1 MLSKSKTTKALLY
14 STAALS
20 LFAASH
26 VHADE
31 TSHWTARSVDQIKAD
46 ISVNDNQQTYT
57 VQYGDTLGSIVEA
70 MGIDMNV
77 LANIKEITNIDLIFP
92 GTVLTTTYNA
102 DNQAVSV
109 KVETPSSETSDT
121 PVVAESNLTTNEVTV
136 NGQSVVASDLSA
148 PVETVSLTATQAPA
162 KEESTQVVSEVTEAI
177 ASASDTPAYA
187 DTEQPVADA
196 IDHVTSSAEE
206 TLAEEEAPATE
217 TSAQAETTEVAAAS
231 EAASDAPAE
240 QLAAASEAP
249 ESSEVPAEQLAAAS
263 EAPESSEAPA
273 EQPAAAPESSEA
285 PAEQPAATSE
295 AASEA
300 VSEVPAEQLAA
311 ASEAPAT
318 SEAPAKQ
325 PAVTS
330 EVALEAPATSE
341 TPATQPAS
349 TNTLPTDPNLQPQ
362 AEAFR
367 QDVAAKFGLTNI
379 GGYREGD
386 PQDHGKGRAVDVMVP
401 VGSEVGNQVAQY
413 AVDNI
418 ANAGIS
424 YVIYRQHFYAPVDNI
439 YGPANTWNQM
449 PDRGS
454 ITENHYDHIH
464 ISFNA

>member
-57 VQYGDTLGSIVEA
+57 VQYGDTLGSIAEA
-70 MGIDMNV
+70 MGIDVNV
-77 LANIKEITNIDLIFP
+77 LANINEITNIDLIFP

-136 NGQSVVASDLSA
+136 NGQSVVAADLSA

-177 ASASDTPAYA
+177 ASASDAPAYA

-217 TSAQAETTEVAAAS
+217 TSAQAETTEVAAHQEAATS

-240 QLAAASEAP
+240 YQKL
-249 ESSEVPAEQLAAAS
+249 PAEQL
-263 EAPESSEAPA
+263 
-273 EQPAAAPESSEA
+273 
-285 PAEQPAATSE
+285 AATSE
-295 AASEA
+295 AASDA
-300 VSEVPAEQLAA
+300 PA
-311 ASEAPAT
+311 ASEAPAVTT
-318 SEAPAKQ
+318 SSCIRERQQQ
-325 PAVTS
+325 PAEAAIRCTS
-330 EVALEAPATSE
+330 RVQKLLLA
-341 TPATQPAS
+341 
-349 TNTLPTDPNLQPQ
+349 
-362 AEAFR
+362 
-367 QDVAAKFGLTNI
+367 
-379 GGYREGD
+379 
-386 PQDHGKGRAVDVMVP
+386 
-401 VGSEVGNQVAQY
+401 
-413 AVDNI
+413 
-418 ANAGIS
+418 
-424 YVIYRQHFYAPVDNI
+424 
-439 YGPANTWNQM
+439 
-449 PDRGS
+449 
-454 ITENHYDHIH
+454 
-464 ISFNA
+464 

>member
-31 TSHWTARSVDQIKAD
+31 VANWTARSVDQIKAD
-46 ISVNDNQQTYT
+46 IAVSDNQQTYT
-57 VQYGDTLGSIVEA
+57 VQYGDTLGSIAEA
-70 MGIDMNV
+70 MGIDVNV
-77 LANIKEITNIDLIFP
+77 LANINQITNIDLIFP

-109 KVETPSSETSDT
+109 KVETPASETSNAS
-121 PVVAESNLTTNEVTV
+121 VVAEANLTTNEVTV
-136 NGQSVVASDLSA
+136 NGQAVATTDLSA
-148 PVETVSLTATQAPA
+148 PVDSVDTTATVAPA
-162 KEESTQVVSEVTEAI
+162 TEESTQAVSEVTEAI
-177 ASASDTPAYA
+177 ASASEAPAYA

-196 IDHVTSSAEE
+196 IDHVTASAE
-206 TLAEEEAPATE
+206 AKPAEAPAP
-217 TSAQAETTEVAAAS
+217 AAEAKPV
-231 EAASDAPAE
+231 
-240 QLAAASEAP
+240 
-249 ESSEVPAEQLAAAS
+249 
-263 EAPESSEAPA
+263 EAPA
-273 EQPAAAPESSEA
+273 PAAEEKPAQPAEV

-300 VSEVPAEQLAA
+300 PV
-311 ASEAPAT
+311 ASEAPA
-318 SEAPAKQ
+318 A
-325 PAVTS
+325 
-330 EVALEAPATSE
+330 
-341 TPATQPAS
+341 QPAS
-349 TNTLPTDPNLQPQ
+349 TNTLPTDPHLQPQ

-367 QDVAAKFGLTNI
+367 QDVASKFGLTDI

-386 PQDHGKGRAVDVMVP
+386 PQDHGKGLAVDVMVP

-418 ANAGIS
+418 SNAGIS
-424 YVIYRQHFYAPVDNI
+424 YVIYRQQFYAPVDNI

-454 ITENHYDHIH
+454 VTENHYDHVH
-464 ISFNA
+464 VSFNE

>member
-177 ASASDTPAYA
+177 ASASDAPAYA

-217 TSAQAETTEVAAAS
+217 TSAQAETTEVAAYQ
-231 EAASDAPAE
+231 EAATSK
-240 QLAAASEAP
+240 AASEAP
-249 ESSEVPAEQLAAAS
+249 ESSEAPEQPAASEVPAEQLAAAS
-263 EAPESSEAPA
+263 E
-273 EQPAAAPESSEA
+273 
-285 PAEQPAATSE
+285 
-295 AASEA
+295 
-300 VSEVPAEQLAA
+300 
-311 ASEAPAT
+311 
-318 SEAPAKQ
+318 
-325 PAVTS
+325 
-330 EVALEAPATSE
+330 
-341 TPATQPAS
+341 
-349 TNTLPTDPNLQPQ
+349 
-362 AEAFR
+362 
-367 QDVAAKFGLTNI
+367 
-379 GGYREGD
+379 
-386 PQDHGKGRAVDVMVP
+386 
-401 VGSEVGNQVAQY
+401 
-413 AVDNI
+413 
-418 ANAGIS
+418 
-424 YVIYRQHFYAPVDNI
+424 
-439 YGPANTWNQM
+439 
-449 PDRGS
+449 
-454 ITENHYDHIH
+454 
-464 ISFNA
+464 

>member
-31 TSHWTARSVDQIKAD
+31 VANWTARSVDQIKAD
-46 ISVNDNQQTYT
+46 IAVSDNQQTYT
-57 VQYGDTLGSIVEA
+57 VQYGDTLGSIAEA
-70 MGIDMNV
+70 MGIDVNV
-77 LANIKEITNIDLIFP
+77 LANINQITNIDLIFP

-109 KVETPSSETSDT
+109 KVETPASETSNAS
-121 PVVAESNLTTNEVTV
+121 VVAEANLTTNEVTV
-136 NGQSVVASDLSA
+136 NGQAVATTDLSA
-148 PVETVSLTATQAPA
+148 PVDSVDTTATVAPA
-162 KEESTQVVSEVTEAI
+162 TEESTQAVSEVTEAI
-177 ASASDTPAYA
+177 ASASEAPAYA

-196 IDHVTSSAEE
+196 IDHVTASAE
-206 TLAEEEAPATE
+206 AKPAEAPAPAAE
-217 TSAQAETTEVAAAS
+217 EKPAQ
-231 EAASDAPAE
+231 PAE
-240 QLAAASEAP
+240 
-249 ESSEVPAEQLAAAS
+249 V
-263 EAPESSEAPA
+263 
-273 EQPAAAPESSEA
+273 

-300 VSEVPAEQLAA
+300 PV
-311 ASEAPAT
+311 ASEAPA
-318 SEAPAKQ
+318 A
-325 PAVTS
+325 
-330 EVALEAPATSE
+330 
-341 TPATQPAS
+341 QPAS
-349 TNTLPTDPNLQPQ
+349 TNTLPTDPHLQPQ

-367 QDVAAKFGLTNI
+367 QDVASKFGLTDI

-386 PQDHGKGRAVDVMVP
+386 PQDHGKGLAVDVMVP

-418 ANAGIS
+418 SNAGIS
-424 YVIYRQHFYAPVDNI
+424 YVIYRQQFYAPVDNI

-454 ITENHYDHIH
+454 VTENHYDHVH
-464 ISFNA
+464 VSFNE

>member
-217 TSAQAETTEVAAAS
+217 TSAQAETTEVAAYQEAATS
-231 EAASDAPAE
+231 EAASETPVASEAPASVVPVATSEAVSEAPAASEVPAE

-249 ESSEVPAEQLAAAS
+249 ESSEVPAEQ
-263 EAPESSEAPA
+263 
-273 EQPAAAPESSEA
+273 
-285 PAEQPAATSE
+285 PAATSE
-295 AASEA
+295 AA
-300 VSEVPAEQLAA
+300 PA
-311 ASEAPAT
+311 ASTPNTYPVGQCTWGAKSLAPWAGNNWGN
-318 SEAPAKQ
+318 AKDWIASAQ
-325 PAVTS
+325 AAGHSVGTTPVVGAIAVWPNDGGGYGHVAYVTS
-330 EVALEAPATSE
+330 ASGVNSIQVMESNYAGNMLIGNYRGTFDPTSS
-341 TPATQPAS
+341 AH
-349 TNTLPTDPNLQPQ
+349 
-362 AEAFR
+362 
-367 QDVAAKFGLTNI
+367 
-379 GGYREGD
+379 GGSVFY
-386 PQDHGKGRAVDVMVP
+386 
-401 VGSEVGNQVAQY
+401 
-413 AVDNI
+413 
-418 ANAGIS
+418 
-424 YVIYRQHFYAPVDNI
+424 IYP
-439 YGPANTWNQM
+439 
-449 PDRGS
+449 
-454 ITENHYDHIH
+454 
-464 ISFNA
+464 

>member
-57 VQYGDTLGSIVEA
+57 VQYGDTLGSIAEA
-70 MGIDMNV
+70 MGIDVNV
-77 LANIKEITNIDLIFP
+77 LANINEITNIDLIFP

-109 KVETPSSETSDT
+109 KVKTPSSETSDT

-177 ASASDTPAYA
+177 ASASDAPAYA

-217 TSAQAETTEVAAAS
+217 TSAQAETTEVAAHQ
-231 EAASDAPAE
+231 EAATSK
-240 QLAAASEAP
+240 
-249 ESSEVPAEQLAAAS
+249 AAS

-273 EQPAAAPESSEA
+273 EQL
-285 PAEQPAATSE
+285 AATSE
-295 AASEA
+295 AASDA
-300 VSEVPAEQLAA
+300 PA
-311 ASEAPAT
+311 ASEAPAVT
-318 SEAPAKQ
+318 SEAASEAPAVTSEAASDAPESSEVPASVAPVATSEAAPDAPEAPAKQ
-325 PAVTS
+325 PA
-330 EVALEAPATSE
+330 A
-341 TPATQPAS
+341 
-349 TNTLPTDPNLQPQ
+349 TNTLPTNPNLQRQ

-449 PDRGS
+449 LDRGS
-454 ITENHYDHIH
+454 ITENHYDHVH
-464 ISFNA
+464 VSFNA

>member
-177 ASASDTPAYA
+177 ASASDAPAYA

-217 TSAQAETTEVAAAS
+217 TSAQAETTEVAAHQ
-231 EAASDAPAE
+231 EAATSK
-240 QLAAASEAP
+240 
-249 ESSEVPAEQLAAAS
+249 AAS

-273 EQPAAAPESSEA
+273 EQLAATSEAASDAPAASEAPAVTSEAASEAPAVTSEAASDAPESSEA
-285 PAEQPAATSE
+285 PASVAPVATSE
-295 AASEA
+295 AA
-300 VSEVPAEQLAA
+300 PD
-311 ASEAPAT
+311 AP
-318 SEAPAKQ
+318 EAPAKQ
-325 PAVTS
+325 PA
-330 EVALEAPATSE
+330 A
-341 TPATQPAS
+341 
-349 TNTLPTDPNLQPQ
+349 TNTLPTNPNLQPQ

>member
-136 NGQSVVASDLSA
+136 NGQSVVAADLSA

-162 KEESTQVVSEVTEAI
+162 KEESTQVVSEVTDAI
-177 ASASDTPAYA
+177 ASASDASAYA

-196 IDHVTSSAEE
+196 FDHVTSSAKA
-206 TLAEEEAPATE
+206 TLAEEKAPATE
-217 TSAQAETTEVAAAS
+217 TSAQAETTEVAAH
-231 EAASDAPAE
+231 
-240 QLAAASEAP
+240 
-249 ESSEVPAEQLAAAS
+249 
-263 EAPESSEAPA
+263 
-273 EQPAAAPESSEA
+273 
-285 PAEQPAATSE
+285 PAATSE

-300 VSEVPAEQLAA
+300 PESSEDAQDPVSSETSEAQPESAAPAFSEVPAEQLAA
-311 ASEAPAT
+311 ASEAPAPT
-318 SEAPAKQ
+318 EAAAEQ
-325 PAVTS
+325 
-330 EVALEAPATSE
+330 
-341 TPATQPAS
+341 
-349 TNTLPTDPNLQPQ
+349 Q
-362 AEAFR
+362 A
-367 QDVAAKFGLTNI
+367 AA
-379 GGYREGD
+379 
-386 PQDHGKGRAVDVMVP
+386 
-401 VGSEVGNQVAQY
+401 
-413 AVDNI
+413 
-418 ANAGIS
+418 
-424 YVIYRQHFYAPVDNI
+424 
-439 YGPANTWNQM
+439 
-449 PDRGS
+449 
-454 ITENHYDHIH
+454 
-464 ISFNA
+464 

>member
-217 TSAQAETTEVAAAS
+217 TSAQAETTEVAATSEAAS

-263 EAPESSEAPA
+263 EAPESSEVPAEQLAAASEAPESSEVPAEQLAAASEAPESSEVPA

-295 AASEA
+295 AA
-300 VSEVPAEQLAA
+300 
-311 ASEAPAT
+311 PAT
-318 SEAPAKQ
+318 SEAPAEQ
-325 PAVTS
+325 LA
-330 EVALEAPATSE
+330 ATSE
-341 TPATQPAS
+341 AAS
-349 TNTLPTDPNLQPQ
+349 TPNTYPVGQCTWGAKSLAPWAGNNWGNAKDWIASAQAAGHSVGTTPVAGAIAVWPN
-362 AEAFR
+362 
-367 QDVAAKFGLTNI
+367 DG
-379 GGYREGD
+379 GGYGHVAYVTSASGANSIQVMESNYAGNMSISNYRGTFD
-386 PQDHGKGRAVDVMVP
+386 PTSSAHG
-401 VGSEVGNQVAQY
+401 GSVFY
-413 AVDNI
+413 
-418 ANAGIS
+418 
-424 YVIYRQHFYAPVDNI
+424 IYP
-439 YGPANTWNQM
+439 
-449 PDRGS
+449 
-454 ITENHYDHIH
+454 
-464 ISFNA
+464 

>member
-57 VQYGDTLGSIVEA
+57 VQYGDTLGSIAEA
-70 MGIDMNV
+70 MGIDVNV
-77 LANIKEITNIDLIFP
+77 LANINEITNIDLIFP

-136 NGQSVVASDLSA
+136 NGQSVVAADLSA

-177 ASASDTPAYA
+177 ASASDAPAYA

-217 TSAQAETTEVAAAS
+217 TSAQAETTEVAAHQ
-231 EAASDAPAE
+231 EAATSK
-240 QLAAASEAP
+240 
-249 ESSEVPAEQLAAAS
+249 AAS

-273 EQPAAAPESSEA
+273 EQLAATSEAASDAPAASEAPAVTSEAASDAPESSEA
-285 PAEQPAATSE
+285 PASVAPVATSE
-295 AASEA
+295 AA
-300 VSEVPAEQLAA
+300 PD
-311 ASEAPAT
+311 AP
-318 SEAPAKQ
+318 EAPAKQ
-325 PAVTS
+325 PA
-330 EVALEAPATSE
+330 A
-341 TPATQPAS
+341 
-349 TNTLPTDPNLQPQ
+349 TNTLPTNPNLQPQ

-454 ITENHYDHIH
+454 ITENHYDHVH
-464 ISFNA
+464 VSFNA

>member
-31 TSHWTARSVDQIKAD
+31 VANWTARSVDQIKAD
-46 ISVNDNQQTYT
+46 IAVSDNQQTYT
-57 VQYGDTLGSIVEA
+57 VQYGDTLGSIAEA
-70 MGIDMNV
+70 MGIDVNV
-77 LANIKEITNIDLIFP
+77 LANINQITNIDLIFP

-109 KVETPSSETSDT
+109 KVETPASETSNAS
-121 PVVAESNLTTNEVTV
+121 VVAEANLTTNEVTV
-136 NGQSVVASDLSA
+136 NGQAVATTDLSA
-148 PVETVSLTATQAPA
+148 PVDSVDTTATVAPA
-162 KEESTQVVSEVTEAI
+162 TEESTQAVSEVTEAI
-177 ASASDTPAYA
+177 ASASEAPAYA

-196 IDHVTSSAEE
+196 IDHVTASAE
-206 TLAEEEAPATE
+206 AKPAEAPAP
-217 TSAQAETTEVAAAS
+217 AAEAK
-231 EAASDAPAE
+231 PA
-240 QLAAASEAP
+240 
-249 ESSEVPAEQLAAAS
+249 
-263 EAPESSEAPA
+263 EAPA
-273 EQPAAAPESSEA
+273 PAAEEKPAQPAEV

-300 VSEVPAEQLAA
+300 PV
-311 ASEAPAT
+311 ASEAPA
-318 SEAPAKQ
+318 A
-325 PAVTS
+325 
-330 EVALEAPATSE
+330 
-341 TPATQPAS
+341 QPAS
-349 TNTLPTDPNLQPQ
+349 TNTLPTDPHLQPQ

-367 QDVAAKFGLTNI
+367 QDVASKFGLTDI

-386 PQDHGKGRAVDVMVP
+386 PQDHGKGLAVDVMVP

-418 ANAGIS
+418 SNAGIS
-424 YVIYRQHFYAPVDNI
+424 YVIYRQQFYAPVDNI

-454 ITENHYDHIH
+454 VTENHYDHVH
-464 ISFNA
+464 VSFNE

>member
-136 NGQSVVASDLSA
+136 NGQSVVAADLSA

-177 ASASDTPAYA
+177 ASASDAPAYA

-217 TSAQAETTEVAAAS
+217 TSAQAETTEVAAHQEAATSKAASDAPQSSEAPAEQLAATS
-231 EAASDAPAE
+231 EAASDAPAASE
-240 QLAAASEAP
+240 APAVTSEAASEAP
-249 ESSEVPAEQLAAAS
+249 AVTSEAAS
-263 EAPESSEAPA
+263 DAPESSEAPA
-273 EQPAAAPESSEA
+273 SVAPV
-285 PAEQPAATSE
+285 ATSE
-295 AASEA
+295 AA
-300 VSEVPAEQLAA
+300 PD
-311 ASEAPAT
+311 AP
-318 SEAPAKQ
+318 EAPAKQ
-325 PAVTS
+325 PA
-330 EVALEAPATSE
+330 A
-341 TPATQPAS
+341 
-349 TNTLPTDPNLQPQ
+349 TNTLPTNPNLQPQ

-454 ITENHYDHIH
+454 ITENHYDHVH
-464 ISFNA
+464 VSFNA

>member
-31 TSHWTARSVDQIKAD
+31 VANWTARSVDQIKAD
-46 ISVNDNQQTYT
+46 IAVSDNQQTYT
-57 VQYGDTLGSIVEA
+57 VQYGDTLGSIAEA
-70 MGIDMNV
+70 MGIDVNV
-77 LANIKEITNIDLIFP
+77 LANINQITNIDLIFP

-109 KVETPSSETSDT
+109 KVETPSSETSNAS
-121 PVVAESNLTTNEVTV
+121 VVAEANLTTNEVTV
-136 NGQSVVASDLSA
+136 NGQAVATTDLSA
-148 PVETVSLTATQAPA
+148 PVDSVDTTATVAPA
-162 KEESTQVVSEVTEAI
+162 TEESTQAVSEVTEAI
-177 ASASDTPAYA
+177 ASASEAPAYA

-196 IDHVTSSAEE
+196 IDHVTASAE
-206 TLAEEEAPATE
+206 AKPAEAPAP
-217 TSAQAETTEVAAAS
+217 AAEEK
-231 EAASDAPAE
+231 PA
-240 QLAAASEAP
+240 
-249 ESSEVPAEQLAAAS
+249 
-263 EAPESSEAPA
+263 EAPA
-273 EQPAAAPESSEA
+273 PVAEEKPAQPAEA

-300 VSEVPAEQLAA
+300 PV
-311 ASEAPAT
+311 ASEAPA
-318 SEAPAKQ
+318 A
-325 PAVTS
+325 
-330 EVALEAPATSE
+330 
-341 TPATQPAS
+341 QPAS
-349 TNTLPTDPNLQPQ
+349 TNTLPTDPHLQPQ

-367 QDVAAKFGLTNI
+367 QDVASKFGLTDI

-386 PQDHGKGRAVDVMVP
+386 PQDHGKGLAVDVMVP

-418 ANAGIS
+418 SNAGIS
-424 YVIYRQHFYAPVDNI
+424 YVIYRQQFYAPVDNI

-454 ITENHYDHIH
+454 VTENHYDHVH
-464 ISFNA
+464 VSFNE

>member
-217 TSAQAETTEVAAAS
+217 TSAQAETTEVAATS
-231 EAASDAPAE
+231 EAASEAPASVVPVATSEAVSEAPAVSEVPAE

-263 EAPESSEAPA
+263 EAPESSEVPA

-295 AASEA
+295 AA
-300 VSEVPAEQLAA
+300 
-311 ASEAPAT
+311 PAT
-318 SEAPAKQ
+318 SEAPAEQ
-325 PAVTS
+325 LA
-330 EVALEAPATSE
+330 ATSE
-341 TPATQPAS
+341 AAS
-349 TNTLPTDPNLQPQ
+349 TPNTYPVGQCTWGAKSLAPWAGNNWGNAKDWIASAQAAGHSVGTTPVAGAIAVWPN
-362 AEAFR
+362 
-367 QDVAAKFGLTNI
+367 DG
-379 GGYREGD
+379 GGYGHVAYVTSASGANSIQVMESNYAGNMLIGNYRGTFD
-386 PQDHGKGRAVDVMVP
+386 PTSSAHG
-401 VGSEVGNQVAQY
+401 GSVFY
-413 AVDNI
+413 
-418 ANAGIS
+418 
-424 YVIYRQHFYAPVDNI
+424 IYP
-439 YGPANTWNQM
+439 
-449 PDRGS
+449 
-454 ITENHYDHIH
+454 
-464 ISFNA
+464 

>member
-249 ESSEVPAEQLAAAS
+249 ESSE
-263 EAPESSEAPA
+263 
-273 EQPAAAPESSEA
+273 A

-295 AASEA
+295 AA
-300 VSEVPAEQLAA
+300 
-311 ASEAPAT
+311 PAT
-318 SEAPAKQ
+318 SEAPAEQ
-325 PAVTS
+325 LA
-330 EVALEAPATSE
+330 ATSE
-341 TPATQPAS
+341 AAS
-349 TNTLPTDPNLQPQ
+349 TPNTYPVGQCTWGAKSLAPWAGNNWGNAKDWIASAQAAGHSVGTTPVAGAIAVWPN
-362 AEAFR
+362 
-367 QDVAAKFGLTNI
+367 DG
-379 GGYREGD
+379 GGYGHVAYVTSASGANSIQVMESNYAGNMSISNYRGTFD
-386 PQDHGKGRAVDVMVP
+386 PTSSAHG
-401 VGSEVGNQVAQY
+401 GSVY
-413 AVDNI
+413 
-418 ANAGIS
+418 
-424 YVIYRQHFYAPVDNI
+424 YIYP
-439 YGPANTWNQM
+439 
-449 PDRGS
+449 
-454 ITENHYDHIH
+454 
-464 ISFNA
+464 

>member
-57 VQYGDTLGSIVEA
+57 VQYGDTLGSIAEA
-70 MGIDMNV
+70 MGIDVNV
-77 LANIKEITNIDLIFP
+77 LANINEITNIDLIFP

-136 NGQSVVASDLSA
+136 NGQSVVAADLSA

-177 ASASDTPAYA
+177 ASASDAPAYA

-217 TSAQAETTEVAAAS
+217 TSAQAETTEVAAHQ
-231 EAASDAPAE
+231 EAATSK
-240 QLAAASEAP
+240 
-249 ESSEVPAEQLAAAS
+249 AAS

-273 EQPAAAPESSEA
+273 EQLAATSEAASDAPAASEAPAVTSEAASDAPESSEA
-285 PAEQPAATSE
+285 PASVAPVATSE
-295 AASEA
+295 AA
-300 VSEVPAEQLAA
+300 PD
-311 ASEAPAT
+311 AP
-318 SEAPAKQ
+318 EAPAKQ
-325 PAVTS
+325 PA
-330 EVALEAPATSE
+330 A
-341 TPATQPAS
+341 
-349 TNTLPTDPNLQPQ
+349 TNTLPTNPNLQRQ

-454 ITENHYDHIH
+454 ITENHYDHVH
-464 ISFNA
+464 VSFNA

>member
-217 TSAQAETTEVAAAS
+217 TSAQAETTEVAAYQ
-231 EAASDAPAE
+231 EAATSK
-240 QLAAASEAP
+240 AASEAP
-249 ESSEVPAEQLAAAS
+249 ESSEAPEQPAATSEAASEAPASVVPVATSEAVSEAPAVSEVPAEQLAAAS
-263 EAPESSEAPA
+263 EAPESSEVPA

-295 AASEA
+295 AA
-300 VSEVPAEQLAA
+300 
-311 ASEAPAT
+311 PAT
-318 SEAPAKQ
+318 SEAPAEQ
-325 PAVTS
+325 LA
-330 EVALEAPATSE
+330 ATSE
-341 TPATQPAS
+341 AAS
-349 TNTLPTDPNLQPQ
+349 TPNTYPVGQCTWGAKSLAPWAGNNWGNAKDWIASAQAAGHSVGTTPVAGAIAVWPN
-362 AEAFR
+362 
-367 QDVAAKFGLTNI
+367 DG
-379 GGYREGD
+379 GGYGHVAYVTSASGVNSIQVMESNYAGNMLIGNYRGTFD
-386 PQDHGKGRAVDVMVP
+386 PTSSAHG
-401 VGSEVGNQVAQY
+401 GSVY
-413 AVDNI
+413 
-418 ANAGIS
+418 
-424 YVIYRQHFYAPVDNI
+424 YIYP
-439 YGPANTWNQM
+439 
-449 PDRGS
+449 
-454 ITENHYDHIH
+454 
-464 ISFNA
+464 

>member
-231 EAASDAPAE
+231 EAASEAV
-240 QLAAASEAP
+240 SEAP
-249 ESSEVPAEQLAAAS
+249 AVSEVPAEQLAAAS
-263 EAPESSEAPA
+263 EAPESSEVPA

-295 AASEA
+295 AA
-300 VSEVPAEQLAA
+300 
-311 ASEAPAT
+311 PAT
-318 SEAPAKQ
+318 SEAPAEQ
-325 PAVTS
+325 LA
-330 EVALEAPATSE
+330 ATSE
-341 TPATQPAS
+341 AAS
-349 TNTLPTDPNLQPQ
+349 TPNT
-362 AEAFR
+362 
-367 QDVAAKFGLTNI
+367 
-379 GGYREGD
+379 Y
-386 PQDHGKGRAVDVMVP
+386 P
-401 VGSEVGNQVAQY
+401 VGQCTWGAKSLAPWAGNNWGNAKDWIASAQAAGHSVGTTPVAGAI
-413 AVDNI
+413 AVWPND
-418 ANAGIS
+418 G
-424 YVIYRQHFYAPVDNI
+424 
-439 YGPANTWNQM
+439 
-449 PDRGS
+449 
-454 ITENHYDHIH
+454 
-464 ISFNA
+464 